1 MYVWSL
7 CGDDFVLAA
16 GTDAALPLQSK
27 KVILLYIVSAVT
39 SGVVFLSFGR
49 YRDGSG
55 DTVRPK
61 ANGQGAVP
69 RVSTMG
75 GYMAIRNG
83 VYLAAL
89 LALLAGCAQS
99 SNNDDN
105 DDQDQPEESA
115 KNVWSGQVG
124 TIAKAKGVEQTLM
137 QSAQQQG
144 NEIDKQSQ

>member
-1 MYVWSL
+1 
-7 CGDDFVLAA
+7 
-16 GTDAALPLQSK
+16 
-27 KVILLYIVSAVT
+27 
-39 SGVVFLSFGR
+39 
-49 YRDGSG
+49 
-55 DTVRPK
+55 
-61 ANGQGAVP
+61 
-69 RVSTMG
+69 
-75 GYMAIRNG
+75 MAIRNG